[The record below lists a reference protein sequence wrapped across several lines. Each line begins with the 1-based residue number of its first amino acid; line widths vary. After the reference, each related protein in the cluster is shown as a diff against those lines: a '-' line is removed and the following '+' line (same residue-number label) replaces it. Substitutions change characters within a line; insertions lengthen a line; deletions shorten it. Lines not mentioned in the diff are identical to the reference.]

1 MRSRLTW
8 LLIAAASAIRWEAGT
23 SAVLRAR
30 GAARI
35 GGPPLLAATEVSKAV
50 RTAAPSTQWELDFY
64 SRPVQGPDGKKLWE
78 LLVTDDAGSFKHAE
92 AVPSNCVN
100 SRELRTRVQR
110 LVDGADVKPE
120 NIRFF
125 RKQMKNMISIAL
137 GDLPEVRCVPSR
149 ATYQLY
155 SWLEERER
163 EVYPGMSGYRAPRPE
178 APGIKLPVRLP
189 EQLRGEKY
197 AFVTLP
203 YAEFAE
209 GAINAENIGF
219 GALCPL
225 PRTGL
230 PADALVHGLVIFSK
244 RSAAIA
250 AWLTGI
256 DLVFVKARAAPPA
269 TTLLAPLERRPRAA
283 SCLLAPRRGA
293 CHIPAAAL
301 TRCRAHLP
309 PAGVARES
317 RGAARGGARHPVSA
331 RAHKG
336 PAAGARGAALRGGQG
351 EHRGPPLPLDP
362 ERPRSGRARWLLVV
376 ERLREL
382 WTGLMWP
389 GAAGGQGR
397 SAWVGGV
404 ASPPCAMQGGSGRVF
419 ECSATPQA
427 TRRLC
432 VPSERIAV

>member
-8 LLIAAASAIRWEAGT
+8 LLIAAASAIRWEAGN

-256 DLVFVKARAAPPA
+256 DLVFVKASLESREVLLEVGLD
-269 TTLLAPLERRPRAA
+269 TQYLLARIKDPQQALEAQLFEEGKESTEGLHFLSIQSGPEAD
-283 SCLLAPRRGA
+283 APDGF
-293 CHIPAAAL
+293 
-301 TRCRAHLP
+301 
-309 PAGVARES
+309 
-317 RGAARGGARHPVSA
+317 
-331 RAHKG
+331 
-336 PAAGARGAALRGGQG
+336 
-351 EHRGPPLPLDP
+351 
-362 ERPRSGRARWLLVV
+362 WLLKDF
-376 ERLREL
+376 E
-382 WTGLMWP
+382 
-389 GAAGGQGR
+389 
-397 SAWVGGV
+397 S
-404 ASPPCAMQGGSGRVF
+404 CGRV
-419 ECSATPQA
+419 
-427 TRRLC
+427 
-432 VPSERIAV
+432 